1 MNDINHQE
9 PVNNAARKLDR
20 RPLWRLLVFWA
31 LCIATFLMIWQFL
44 TPEAAPSVAF
54 SHFMSLVRADA
65 DREPHVQEVSVRGR
79 GITFW
84 VRSPGKQGVARF
96 TTIGPERMEGVLAE
110 LDAEHVTIGYEI
122 DIQQRLIDLAF
133 PAGVTGLIAATM
145 ALVAL
150 TAMRRQLAE
159 LTERLTRAEREIARS
174 GESALPRS

>member
-1 MNDINHQE
+1 
-9 PVNNAARKLDR
+9 
-20 RPLWRLLVFWA
+20 
-31 LCIATFLMIWQFL
+31 
-44 TPEAAPSVAF
+44 
-54 SHFMSLVRADA
+54 
-65 DREPHVQEVSVRGR
+65 
-79 GITFW
+79 
-84 VRSPGKQGVARF
+84 
-96 TTIGPERMEGVLAE
+96 MEGVLAE

-145 ALVAL
+145 ALVVL